1 MSVVPT
7 IWVVQKGINFIQDKM
22 TTLEETDFLGP
33 FQKVEMSFEFFFM
46 MMHLLLS
53 IDLWM

>member
-7 IWVVQKGINFIQDKM
+7 IWVLQKGINFIQDKV
-22 TTLEETDFLGP
+22 TTLEETDFLDP
-33 FQKVEMSFEFFFM
+33 FQKVEMCFEFFFM
-46 MMHLLLS
+46 VMHLLLS

>member
-1 MSVVPT
+1 MSIVFT
-7 IWVVQKGINFIQDKM
+7 IWVVQKGINFIQNKM
-22 TTLEETDFLGP
+22 TTLEKTDFLGP
-33 FQKVEMSFEFFFM
+33 LQKVEMSFELFFM